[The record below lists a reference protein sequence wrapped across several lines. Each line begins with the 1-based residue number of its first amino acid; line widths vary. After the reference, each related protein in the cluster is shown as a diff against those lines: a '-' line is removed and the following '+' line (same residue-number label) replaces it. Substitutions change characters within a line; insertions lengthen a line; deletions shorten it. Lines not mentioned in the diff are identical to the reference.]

1 METSNDCVRQE
12 VDQQVLKLAYDDPA
26 FQRVMG
32 MAEVADCEDD
42 FFPNEFREL
51 AKKAEVK
58 DLLAYARKYYRDY
71 YGVMIEQA
79 YMEGAT
85 AAARRANEKDHSRH
99 K

>member
-1 METSNDCVRQE
+1 MEKLNDHEYEQA
-12 VDQQVLKLAYDDPA
+12 LKLAYDDPA
-26 FQRVMG
+26 FKRVMEV
-32 MAEVADCEDD
+32 AEAADCEDN

-51 AKKAEVK
+51 ANKEEVK

-79 YMEGAT
+79 YIEGAT
-85 AAARRANEKDHSRH
+85 AAARRANQKGHPDH